1 MKSRQCNIHWNRYY
15 HRSIEKY
22 HLFENP
28 LKVQCSLFAENQSC
42 IILGGYQNEL
52 EMFDFSFLYL
62 HLNMRL
68 VYPGV
73 KQRSY
78 ILILT
83 IHWKTINIMMYGDF
97 NVKLGLFGPYELT
110 WPWHPLFYTP
120 PHLKIKDMRHNVLF
134 LHSVTPCTS
143 INIFF
148 FKKYFVITREP
159 QYEHSQSCR
168 AFFLLH

>member
-73 KQRSY
+73 KLWSY

-83 IHWKTINIMMYGDF
+83 IHWKTINIMSGDF

-110 WPWHPLFYTP
+110 WPCHPLFYTTSKSKTWDIMCYSYI
-120 PHLKIKDMRHNVLF
+120 LSVRVLV
-134 LHSVTPCTS
+134 ST
-143 INIFF
+143 FF
-148 FKKYFVITREP
+148 FKYFVITREP

-168 AFFLLH
+168 AFFLPH